1 MDKQQEIFEMAKDLG
16 VPGPSAR
23 RLADISTGYEQLA
36 SEAILR
42 VSEIPTDPGQSRY
55 LQFKTAIEDGI
66 RAAHQEKKAREEDE
80 RHEERVKDYER
91 GRAKGIVPTK
101 EQLEE
106 MVLKAYNSG
115 EILEMTPRN
124 IPKELREDPE
134 ALRAKLLE
142 WGAKGAALVKDMVTA
157 AKDSPPNDD
166 DIPF

>member
-66 RAAHQEKKAREEDE
+66 PLYTRWYLDNR
-80 RHEERVKDYER
+80 R
-91 GRAKGIVPTK
+91 
-101 EQLEE
+101 
-106 MVLKAYNSG
+106 
-115 EILEMTPRN
+115 
-124 IPKELREDPE
+124 
-134 ALRAKLLE
+134 
-142 WGAKGAALVKDMVTA
+142 
-157 AKDSPPNDD
+157 
-166 DIPF
+166 